1 MAHPAFRSEKELAF
15 VDHYVRTGDAR
26 VAATRAGYSDSSS
39 GYHVLARPAVREI
52 LLQRLNQIET
62 EELRVLVLATA
73 IRIMKDEN
81 ATKREQLQAA
91 ELGRKILADKQGAGA
106 QDKPISEMTPEEL
119 DAALRQALH
128 RRAEAARPVLELS
141 AAPIEPAQTID
152 ESDPFA

>member
-1 MAHPAFRSEKELAF
+1 MAHKAFRSDKELAF
-15 VDHYVRTGDAR
+15 VDAYVRTGDAKT
-26 VAATRAGYSDSSS
+26 AAIKAGYAHGES
-39 GYHVLARPAVREI
+39 GYAVLARPLVREI
-52 LLQRLNQIET
+52 LLQRLDQIET

-73 IRIMKDEN
+73 IRIMKDEG

-128 RRAEAARPVLELS
+128 KRAEAARPVLELS

-152 ESDPFA
+152 DSDPFA